1 MFIAPTAR
9 DLAMA
14 KVILDTFEGASGLGS
29 NLAKCQL
36 VSICR
41 AEDQVQTALSIFPC
55 QRLEFPITY
64 LGMPLSVYK
73 LSLTSLQPY
82 QIIRQD
88 GKQVTNLERKTS
100 TPEWPANSN
109 QNHFGC
115 NPSVHRYQHQAPTLA
130 AQIHG

>member
-73 LSLTSLQPY
+73 LSLTSLQPISDNQTRWQTCY
-82 QIIRQD
+82 QL
-88 GKQVTNLERKTS
+88 GKENFYTRVAS
-100 TPEWPANSN
+100 
-109 QNHFGC
+109 
-115 NPSVHRYQHQAPTLA
+115 
-130 AQIHG
+130 